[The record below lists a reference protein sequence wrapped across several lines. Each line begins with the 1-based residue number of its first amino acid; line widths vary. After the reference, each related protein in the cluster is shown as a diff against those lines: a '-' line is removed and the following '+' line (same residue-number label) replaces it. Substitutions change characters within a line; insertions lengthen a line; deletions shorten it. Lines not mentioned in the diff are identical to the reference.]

1 MNEEGRIP
9 FSKLL
14 KEFMIPEVHYDIKS
28 KCPSSC
34 SQQENC
40 EMIKGAY
47 KVAHTIVDKLKST
60 DSLLAYL
67 REPILVGSL
76 KENSRVF
83 HLGKL
88 FKNMN
93 KMTYRTFLHFI

>member
-9 FSKLL
+9 FSRLL

-34 SQQENC
+34 NQQENC
-40 EMIKGAY
+40 EMIREAY
-47 KVAHTIVDKLKST
+47 KVAHTIVDKLRSR
-60 DSLLAYL
+60 DPLLAYL
-67 REPILVGSL
+67 GEPILVGSL

-93 KMTYRTFLHFI
+93 KMT

>member
-1 MNEEGRIP
+1 MMNDEGRIH
-9 FSKLL
+9 FSRLL
-14 KEFMIPEVHYDIKS
+14 KEFKIQEVHYDIHS
-28 KCPSSC
+28 KCPSNC

-40 EMIKGAY
+40 EIIRGAY
-47 KVAHTIVDKLKST
+47 KVAHTIVDKLRSR
-60 DSLLAYL
+60 DPLLANL
-67 REPILVGSL
+67 GGPILVGSL

-93 KMTYRTFLHFI
+93 KNDL